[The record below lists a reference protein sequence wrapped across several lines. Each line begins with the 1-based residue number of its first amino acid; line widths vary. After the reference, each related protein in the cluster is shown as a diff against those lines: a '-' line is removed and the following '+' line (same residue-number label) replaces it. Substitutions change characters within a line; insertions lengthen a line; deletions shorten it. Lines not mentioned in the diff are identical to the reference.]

1 MFPTFSKQQI
11 DSLNKVSRLSLL
23 AIGNLILQINFLLEE
38 ELKSISFE

>member
-23 AIGNLILQINFLLEE
+23 SIGYLILQINFLLEE